1 MRIEEM
7 TSINFSFHNNPEP
20 MSPMISIPLDIP
32 DVQVLNVEIN
42 NNGEFIITI
51 ESTLEGARCHY
62 CGREITDFHGHDDWV
77 TVRHLSILG
86 RPTYL
91 RFRPKRYRCGPCS
104 RRKKKKV
111 TTTQQLSWHTFQSPH
126 TRAYEEH
133 VLLQLVNST
142 IKDVSIKE
150 GLGYESVVGIV
161 DRYIAAK
168 VDWEQ
173 FHWLD
178 VLGLDEIALKKGHR
192 DYVVII
198 TARLRNGQVKVLT
211 VLLNRKKKT
220 VKKFLRSIPQ
230 RLWETIHTVCVDM
243 YQHYIDAVKEAWGN
257 EVRIVVDR
265 YHVAKKYQACADK
278 LRKKELKRLRET
290 LPEEEY
296 KQLKG
301 VMWPF
306 RKKKADLTSDEVDL
320 LEHWFTHSPDLRL
333 AHTLREELTAIF
345 EQPLTKEEATEEIE
359 AWRTKVEESTLTCF
373 DPFLT
378 TLDHHLDE
386 ITNYFV
392 NRDTSGFVEG
402 LNNKIKVLKRRC
414 YGILRVDHLFQRI
427 FLDLEGYALFA

>member
-1 MRIEEM
+1 MSPM
-7 TSINFSFHNNPEP
+7 NLKVCHNPEP
-20 MSPMISIPLDIP
+20 VRPMISVPLDIP
-32 DVQVLNVEIN
+32 NVRVLNAQLN
-42 NNGEFIITI
+42 DQGKFIITL
-51 ESTLEGARCHY
+51 ESTLEGAKCHC
-62 CGREITDFHGHDDWV
+62 CGQEITAFHGHDDWV

-91 RFRPKRYRCGPCS
+91 RFRPKRYRCAPCS

-111 TTTQQLSWHTFQSPH
+111 TTTQQLSWHTSQSPH
-126 TRAYEEH
+126 TRACEDH
-133 VLLQLVNST
+133 MLLQLVNST

-150 GLGYESVVGIV
+150 SLGYESVVGVV

-211 VLLNRKKKT
+211 VLPNRKKKT

-230 RLWETIHTVCVDM
+230 RLRETIHTVCVDM
-243 YQHYIDAVKEAWGN
+243 YPHYIDAVQEVWGD

-265 YHVAKKYQACADK
+265 YHVAKKYQDCADK

-290 LPEEEY
+290 LPEAEY

-306 RKKKADLTSDEVDL
+306 RKKKADLTCDEVAL
-320 LEHWFTHSPDLRL
+320 LERLFTYSPDLKQ

-345 EQPLTKEEATEEIE
+345 EQPLTKEEATEEVK
-359 AWRTKVEESTLTCF
+359 AWRTKVEQSTLTCF

-378 TLDHHLDE
+378 TLDNHLDE

>member
-1 MRIEEM
+1 M
-7 TSINFSFHNNPEP
+7 TPINFSFYNNPEP
-20 MSPMISIPLDIP
+20 TSPIISIPLDIP
-32 DVQVLNVEIN
+32 DVRVLNVQIN
-42 NNGEFIITI
+42 DNGEFIITI
-51 ESTLEGARCHY
+51 ESTLEGAKCHC
-62 CGREITDFHGHDDWV
+62 CGREITGFHGHDDWV

-86 RPTYL
+86 KPTCL

-104 RRKKKKV
+104 RRKKRKV
-111 TTTQQLSWHTFQSPH
+111 TTTQQVSWHTSRSPH
-126 TRAYEEH
+126 TQAYEEH

-192 DYVVII
+192 DYVVIV
-198 TARLRNGQVKVLT
+198 TARLRNGQVKVLA
-211 VLLNRKKKT
+211 VLPSRKKKT

-230 RLWETIHTVCVDM
+230 RLRKTIHSVCIDM
-243 YQHYIDAVKEAWGN
+243 YPHYLDAVKEVWGDA
-257 EVRIVVDR
+257 VRIVVDR
-265 YHVAKKYQACADK
+265 YHVAKKYQDCADK
-278 LRKKELKRLRET
+278 LRKKELKRLKET

-306 RKKKADLTSDEVDL
+306 RKKKADLTPDEVDL
-320 LEHWFTHSPDLRL
+320 LERLFTHSPDLKL

-345 EQPLTKEEATEEIE
+345 EQPLTKEEATEEIK

-378 TLDHHLDE
+378 TLDNHLDE

-392 NRDTSGFVEG
+392 KRDTSGFVEG
-402 LNNKIKVLKRRC
+402 LNNKVKVLKRRC
-414 YGILRVDHLFQRI
+414 YGILRVDHLFQRL

>member
-1 MRIEEM
+1 MSPM
-7 TSINFSFHNNPEP
+7 NLKVCHNPEP
-20 MSPMISIPLDIP
+20 VRPMISVPLDIP
-32 DVQVLNVEIN
+32 NVRVLNAQLN
-42 NNGEFIITI
+42 DQGEFIITL
-51 ESTLEGARCHY
+51 ESTLEGAKCHC
-62 CGREITDFHGHDDWV
+62 CGQEITAFHGHDDWV

-91 RFRPKRYRCGPCS
+91 RFRPKRYRCAPCS

-111 TTTQQLSWHTFQSPH
+111 TTTQQLSWHTSQSPH
-126 TRAYEEH
+126 TRACEDH
-133 VLLQLVNST
+133 MLLQLVNST

-150 GLGYESVVGIV
+150 SLGYESVVGVV

-211 VLLNRKKKT
+211 VLPNRKKKT

-230 RLWETIHTVCVDM
+230 RLRETIHTVCVDM
-243 YQHYIDAVKEAWGN
+243 YPHYIDAVQEVWGD

-265 YHVAKKYQACADK
+265 YHVAKKYQDCADK

-290 LPEEEY
+290 LPEAEY

-306 RKKKADLTSDEVDL
+306 RKKKADLTCDEVAL
-320 LEHWFTHSPDLRL
+320 LERLFTYSPDLKQ

-345 EQPLTKEEATEEIE
+345 EQPLTKEEATEEVK
-359 AWRTKVEESTLTCF
+359 AWRTKVEQSTLTCF

-378 TLDHHLDE
+378 TLDNHLDE

>member
-1 MRIEEM
+1 M
-7 TSINFSFHNNPEP
+7 NLKVYYNPEP
-20 MSPMISIPLDIP
+20 VPPMISIPLDIP
-32 DVQVLNVEIN
+32 NVRVLNAQLN
-42 NNGEFIITI
+42 DQGEFIITL
-51 ESTLEGARCHY
+51 ESTLESAKCRC
-62 CGREITDFHGHDDWV
+62 CGREITAFHGHDDWV

-104 RRKKKKV
+104 RWKKKKV
-111 TTTQQLSWHTFQSPH
+111 TTTQQVSWHTFQSPH

-150 GLGYESVVGIV
+150 GAGYESVVGIV

-211 VLLNRKKKT
+211 VLPNRKKKT

-230 RLWETIHTVCVDM
+230 RLRETIHSICVDM
-243 YQHYIDAVKEAWGN
+243 YQHYIDAVKEVWGN

-265 YHVAKKYQACADK
+265 YHVAKKYQDCADK
-278 LRKKELKRLRET
+278 LRKKELKRLRQT
-290 LPEEEY
+290 LPEAEY

-306 RKKKADLTSDEVDL
+306 RKKSADLTPDEVDL
-320 LEHWFTHSPDLRL
+320 LERLFTYSPDLRL

-345 EQPLTKEEATEEIE
+345 EQPLTKDEAPQEVK
-359 AWRTKVEESTLTCF
+359 AWRTKVEQSTLTCF

-378 TLDHHLDE
+378 TLDNHLDE